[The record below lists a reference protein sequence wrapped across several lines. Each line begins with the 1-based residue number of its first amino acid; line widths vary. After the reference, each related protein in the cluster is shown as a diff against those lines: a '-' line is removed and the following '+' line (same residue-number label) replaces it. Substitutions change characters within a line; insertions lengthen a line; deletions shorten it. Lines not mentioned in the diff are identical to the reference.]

1 MKISICAEMIYPQ
14 LSFIERID
22 KLGRAGFSTF
32 EFWAWKDKD
41 LGALENRVERGMR
54 VATFSGQ
61 RQGSLVEPADHP
73 GYVAEVQESIQ
84 VARRLGCKHLMVL
97 SDELSEDGSVTTKY
111 RPMDAEE
118 RAGNIASGLKLL
130 APIAEE
136 QEVTLL
142 LEPLNTLVDHPGY
155 SLDSSRA
162 AFDII
167 GRVASER
174 IKVLYDI
181 YHMQIMEG
189 NVIQTLRDNIDSIG
203 YIHVADVPGR
213 GEPGTGELNYENIF
227 RAVND
232 VGYQGYVGFEFQP
245 REDTDRAL
253 EVIKKLCDRFLT
265 SPP

>member
-1 MKISICAEMIYPQ
+1 MKVSICAEMIYRQ
-14 LSFIERID
+14 LPFIERID
-22 KLGRAGFSTF
+22 NLGRAGLSTF

-41 LGALENRVERGMR
+41 LGALESRVGQGMR

-61 RQGSLVEPADHP
+61 RQGSLVEPQDHP

-118 RAGNIASGLKLL
+118 RAGNIALGLKLL

-155 SLDSSRA
+155 SLDSSKV

-167 GRVASER
+167 GRIASER

-189 NVIQTLRDNIDSIG
+189 NVIQTLRDNIENIG
-203 YIHVADVPGR
+203 YIHIADVPGR
-213 GEPGTGELNYENIF
+213 GEPGTGKLNYENIF
-227 RAVND
+227 KAIND
-232 VGYQGYVGFEFQP
+232 TGYPGYVGFEFQP
-245 REDTDRAL
+245 QKDTEEAL
-253 EVIKKLCDRFLT
+253 AVIKEMT
-265 SPP
+265 A

>member
-1 MKISICAEMIYPQ
+1 MKVSICAEMIYPRVP
-14 LSFIERID
+14 FIERID
-22 KLGRAGFSTF
+22 KLNRQGFSTF

-41 LGALENRVERGMR
+41 LGGLENRVDQGMR

-61 RQGSLVEPADHP
+61 RRGSLVEPADHP

-84 VARRLGCKHLMVL
+84 VARRLGCSHLMVL
-97 SDELSEDGSVTTKY
+97 SDELSEDGSVTTRY

-118 RAGNIASGLKLL
+118 RAGNIALGLKQL
-130 APIAEE
+130 APVAEE

-155 SLDSSRA
+155 SLSSSKT

-167 GRVASER
+167 KRVNSGK

-189 NVIQTLRDNIDSIG
+189 NVIQNIKDNIDHIG
-203 YIHVADVPGR
+203 YIHAADVPGR
-213 GEPGTGELNYENIF
+213 GEPGTGELNYGNIF
-227 RAVND
+227 KAIND
-232 VGYQGYVGFEFQP
+232 AGYKGYVGFEFKP
-245 REDTDRAL
+245 RNDTDGAL
-253 EVIKKLCDRFLT
+253 AVIRDLT
-265 SPP
+265 A

>member
-1 MKISICAEMIYPQ
+1 MKVSICAEMIYPD
-14 LSFIERID
+14 LPFIERLD
-22 KLGRAGFSTF
+22 KLSQAGFSTF

-41 LGALENRVERGMR
+41 LGELESRVGQGMR

-73 GYVAEVQESIQ
+73 GYVEEVRESIA
-84 VARRLGCKHLMVL
+84 VARRLGCSHLMVL
-97 SDELSEDGSVTTKY
+97 SDELSADGSVTTKY

-118 RAGNIASGLKLL
+118 KAGNIALGLKQL
-130 APIAEE
+130 ASIAEE

-155 SLDSSRA
+155 SLDSSKV

-167 GRVASER
+167 QRVGSRR

-189 NVIQTLRDNIDSIG
+189 NVIRTIQDNVENIG

-213 GEPGTGELNYENIF
+213 CEPGTGELNYEHII
-227 RAVND
+227 RAIND

-245 REDTDRAL
+245 KESSDAAL
-253 EVIKKLCDRFLT
+253 AAIKNLSNRF
-265 SPP
+265 